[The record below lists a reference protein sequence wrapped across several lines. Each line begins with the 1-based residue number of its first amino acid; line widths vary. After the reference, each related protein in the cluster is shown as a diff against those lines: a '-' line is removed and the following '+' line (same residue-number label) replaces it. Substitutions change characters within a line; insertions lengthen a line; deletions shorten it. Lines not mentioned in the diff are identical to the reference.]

1 MYFPRRGVIDL
12 PSRQINDFF
21 TKTKQ
26 KKIELVSRPAT
37 NQLPPPAPPD
47 KPLPLRPIESQCVIN
62 IAGNKFLVVPH
73 PTATNQN
80 NATNQTAAKKVKGKT
95 TFYFCFIS
103 WLYSFEHLTVLVQYD
118 LFIRKLSWLPQL
130 SSVFTKC
137 FAWNKRHVSCE
148 IVPLPWKDVG
158 GSIDR

>member
-1 MYFPRRGVIDL
+1 MKDGAPCQLKKPFKGPRRRRGSCWEERKRILAFPRRGVIDL
-12 PSRQINDFF
+12 PSWQINGFF
-21 TKTKQ
+21 TKRKRI
-26 KKIELVSRPAT
+26 KIELVSRPAT

-80 NATNQTAAKKVKGKT
+80 NATNQPAAKKGKGET

-103 WLYSFEHLTVLVQYD
+103 WLYSFEHLTVLDQYD
-118 LFIRKLSWLPQL
+118 LAIRKLS
-130 SSVFTKC
+130 
-137 FAWNKRHVSCE
+137 
-148 IVPLPWKDVG
+148 
-158 GSIDR
+158 